1 MIRRTTV
8 ISPIRCGNP
17 ELVNVYKFGVSS
29 GSIKSGVV
37 RPNTRNSK
45 VKESFSEKNKREIL
59 SVACG
64 IQALEG
70 SVSS

>member
-1 MIRRTTV
+1 MVRQTSV

-37 RPNTRNSK
+37 RPNRFAAACQEVNK
-45 VKESFSEKNKREIL
+45 CNEK
-59 SVACG
+59 
-64 IQALEG
+64 
-70 SVSS
+70 

>member
-1 MIRRTTV
+1 MVRQTSV

-37 RPNTRNSK
+37 GPNSTALGNAF
-45 VKESFSEKNKREIL
+45 VKAQIFLKL
-59 SVACG
+59 SRFQDFEFHDC
-64 IQALEG
+64 
-70 SVSS
+70 